1 MYRGRRPSQSAPG
14 LILLPEPSFTQEGDM
29 SLSKNLSI
37 RRKAA
42 SANSTRSAYL
52 RKQIEFELS
61 AYCRSEAWGFSSWYE
76 LDNWLATKDKNNVSS
91 KGN

>member
-1 MYRGRRPSQSAPG
+1 
-14 LILLPEPSFTQEGDM
+14 M
-29 SLSKNLSI
+29 SISKNLSI

-42 SANSTRSAYL
+42 SLNSTRSAYL

-61 AYCRSEAWGFSSWYE
+61 AYCRSEARGFNSWYE
-76 LDNWLATKDKNNVSS
+76 LDNWLAARDKNNVSF

>member
-1 MYRGRRPSQSAPG
+1 M
-14 LILLPEPSFTQEGDM
+14 IT
-29 SLSKNLSI
+29 SKNQSI

-42 SANSTRSAYL
+42 SLNTVRSAYL

-61 AYCRSEAWGFSSWYE
+61 AYCRSEARGFNSWYE
-76 LDNWLATKDKNNVSS
+76 LDNWLATRDKNNISS